1 MDLSSV
7 PAKRMASLA
16 SSVTRILAI
25 VNVRGNLVSLLTS
38 LKCQKFGISRQS
50 LGREET
56 RALVQAMELQVE
68 MVLLSVESTL
78 DMESL
83 AEYSGQGVCRGL
95 YLLGDLVA
103 RYKLKL
109 RTWAR
114 RRKWRVS
121 VEDNGDM
128 YLMRK

>member
-1 MDLSSV
+1 MKLQNVDLSSV
-7 PAKRMASLA
+7 PAKHMASLA

-38 LKCQKFGISRQS
+38 LKCQMFGISRQS

-56 RALVQAMELQVE
+56 RALVHSMELQVE

-83 AEYSGQGVCRGL
+83 AEYSGQGVCRGCICWVIWWP
-95 YLLGDLVA
+95 D
-103 RYKLKL
+103 
-109 RTWAR
+109 T
-114 RRKWRVS
+114 
-121 VEDNGDM
+121 N
-128 YLMRK
+128 

>member
-1 MDLSSV
+1 MKLQNVDLSSV

-25 VNVRGNLVSLLTS
+25 VNVRARGNLVSLITS

-56 RALVQAMELQVE
+56 RALVHSMELQVE

-114 RRKWRVS
+114 RRK
-121 VEDNGDM
+121 
-128 YLMRK
+128 